1 MEGRLEGE
9 SQSREARSRKPL
21 QPRDSQSV
29 VPGSVDG
36 KREPS
41 PPGDADGYL
50 CSRASALGKIRCRAE
65 RDGDT
70 WRVWK
75 ARKREGSRR
84 LGSP

>member
-36 KREPS
+36 KCEPS
-41 PPGDADGYL
+41 PPGDADA
-50 CSRASALGKIRCRAE
+50 CSGMK
-65 RDGDT
+65 
-70 WRVWK
+70 
-75 ARKREGSRR
+75 
-84 LGSP
+84 GSPPDPAL